1 MVDFVTI
8 SSAKGMVVNSGKVS
22 GVTVTAGI
30 SAGIFEPKLIKAS
43 SVVVSAKKKK
53 KIFKQ
58 FQA

>member
-22 GVTVTAGI
+22 GVTVGV

-53 KIFKQ
+53 INI
-58 FQA
+58 